1 MRIVLLFDIYTLQ
14 INIFLNKKM
23 KRRLLQQSLELATE
37 IHQLM
42 KDVPGE
48 DSSNIT
54 EPINTLSLTVQSH
67 LVRGQKQESEELG
80 NSLALSRVALSELEA
95 KLLETVKLRKLKK
108 MTINPTLAKIADLSG
123 EIEVEI
129 GRASCRERV

>member
-42 KDVPGE
+42 KDVSGE
-48 DSSNIT
+48 DSSTIT

-67 LVRGQKQESEELG
+67 LVRGQKQEAEELG
-80 NSLALSRVALSELEA
+80 NSLALSRTALSELEA

-108 MTINPTLAKIADLSG
+108 MTINPTLAKITDLSG
-123 EIEVEI
+123 EIEVIEKQAL
-129 GRASCRERV
+129 R

>member
-1 MRIVLLFDIYTLQ
+1 
-14 INIFLNKKM
+14 M

-42 KDVPGE
+42 KEVPGE

-67 LVRGQKQESEELG
+67 LVRGQKQESEELV
-80 NSLALSRVALSELEA
+80 NSLASSRVALTELEE

-108 MTINPTLAKIADLSG
+108 MTINPTLAKITDLHG
-123 EIEVEI
+123 EIEVVEKQI
-129 GRASCRERV
+129 LR

>member
-123 EIEVEI
+123 EIEVVEKQAF
-129 GRASCRERV
+129 R